1 MDKDEIIKEL
11 TEKNAKLEQE
21 LLLTKEHLKK
31 YTAPASRR
39 EYYERNKEKEN
50 QRAKDYQQR
59 TNYKSNYKPTPE
71 QKREYN
77 KQAYLRRKEKL
88 QNKMEEKL
96 NNDII

>member
-21 LLLTKEHLKK
+21 LLLTKEHIKK

-39 EYYERNKEKEN
+39 EYYERNKEKEK

>member
-39 EYYERNKEKEN
+39 EYYERNKEKEK

>member
-1 MDKDEIIKEL
+1 MCGC
-11 TEKNAKLEQE
+11 QE
-21 LLLTKEHLKK
+21 LSTTLRKVVIVS
-31 YTAPASRR
+31 YTFKPINNLQTGLHAFQGRPYHTYLHYRFTYS
-39 EYYERNKEKEN
+39 Y
-50 QRAKDYQQR
+50 
-59 TNYKSNYKPTPE
+59 TVKSNYKPTPE